1 MQKGFMYGL
10 KQSIPIGIG
19 YAPVALTFG
28 ILAIQNGLTVM
39 ESGLMSILVFA
50 GASQFIAI
58 QLIGQGAT
66 AWIIGLTTL
75 IVNIR
80 HIVMSFSMLRFFS
93 KIGLGKLATIA
104 HGITDESFVLSSNIL
119 QGVLTPEERSRVALG
134 INSGAYFSWVLFS
147 FVGAY
152 IGNRLVINFSGF
164 DFALLALFI
173 VLTVSTV
180 KKDNLPVYILAGLLA
195 IILKLLLPGKWYLLI
210 SVIAAAAVGSLMI
223 KKNTKDIV
231 EEEKSYES

>member
-1 MQKGFMYGL
+1 MQKGLLYGL

-28 ILAIQNGLTVM
+28 ILAIQNGLTVW
-39 ESGLMSILVFA
+39 ECGLMSMLVFA

-58 QLIGQGAT
+58 QLLGQGAT
-66 AWIIGLTTL
+66 AWVIGFTTL
-75 IVNIR
+75 IVNLR
-80 HIVMSFSMLRFFS
+80 HIVMSFSMLRFFP
-93 KIGLGKLATIA
+93 KVGLGKLAIIA
-104 HGITDESFVLSSNIL
+104 YGITDESFVLSSNLL
-119 QGVLTPEERSRVALG
+119 QEISTPEERSKVAIG
-134 INSGAYFSWVLFS
+134 INSGAYLSWVLFS

-180 KKDNLPVYILAGLLA
+180 TKDNLPVYILAGLLA
-195 IILKLLLPGKWYLLI
+195 VVLKLLLPGKWYLLI
-210 SVIAAAAVGSLMI
+210 SVIAAAAVGSLF
-223 KKNTKDIV
+223 KKKKANTLG
-231 EEEKSYES
+231 EERSYES